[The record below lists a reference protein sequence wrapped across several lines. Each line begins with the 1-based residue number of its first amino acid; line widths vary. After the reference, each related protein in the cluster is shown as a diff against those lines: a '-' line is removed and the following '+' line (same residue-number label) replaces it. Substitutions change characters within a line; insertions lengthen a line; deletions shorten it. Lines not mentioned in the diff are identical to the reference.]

1 MPFILAIVLS
11 MGVISLCLVLG
22 YLLDKLFSRKRG

>member
-11 MGVISLCLVLG
+11 MGVISLCLALG
-22 YLLDKLFSRKRG
+22 YLLDKLFSCKRG